1 MGKKNWTALQ
11 WGKYDEKTIQ
21 LFFGEPT
28 INIGKS
34 NKRGTKKWAYKQW
47 QHKINTS
54 VCKLILTVTE
64 NHKDSKNT
72 AHHKLE
78 EYTMQDNSIKKI
90 SKIFLMFSLN
100 KSLIQSLLIQINRH
114 VNTQGTR

>member
-28 INIGKS
+28 RNIGKS
-34 NKRGTKKWAYKQW
+34 NKRGTKKWASKQW

-78 EYTMQDNSIKKI
+78 EYTMQDNSIQKI